1 MLSAINRRS
10 HQLLRFRLPM
20 GELHS
25 LFLTILAKEGKLG
38 KCGYPHLFY
47 GEISALYFSPIKPSL
62 FASL

>member
-25 LFLTILAKEGKLG
+25 LFLTILAKEREFGKFG
-38 KCGYPHLFY
+38 NNPHYGYRAF
-47 GEISALYFSPIKPSL
+47 LYIFIKKQN
-62 FASL
+62 

>member
-1 MLSAINRRS
+1 MLSAIKRRS

-38 KCGYPHLFY
+38 KLVTPTCFTARFRHYIFRL
-47 GEISALYFSPIKPSL
+47 
-62 FASL
+62 